1 MSKVIKYICD
11 CCGKEIPVVTKT
23 DCFGVQHQY
32 LESGSL
38 ESIGTNIFKH
48 GTDLCKDCAHKID
61 IALIQWRFGTLMTA
75 SLVEKRRRNG

>member
-11 CCGKEIPVVTKT
+11 CCGKEIPVITKI
-23 DCFGVQHQY
+23 DCFGVQRQY

-38 ESIGTNIFKH
+38 ESIGTNLSKH

-61 IALIQWRFGTLMTA
+61 VGLMQWKLETLVGMQ
-75 SLVEKRRRNG
+75 KK